1 MVHTKMHVGYFL
13 KPNKNSLGWIAC
25 STSYRDHEAFFLT
38 GFNKEEPSNNAVHL
52 RCTLSQVF
60 VAVLLK

>member
-1 MVHTKMHVGYFL
+1 MYVWYFL
-13 KPNKNSLGWIAC
+13 KPNKNPLAGLLAALLQ
-25 STSYRDHEAFFLT
+25 YRDHEAFFLT